1 MYVENDGTFT
11 KNNLKNTVQYSH
23 TLRNASFTCRK
34 KLIVFTQ
41 WEIGCIFEFFRA
53 FFCLLLLHPL
63 TFPIACFPLKNPVI
77 ISKTQMNCSDFHR
90 LYVFLK

>member
-11 KNNLKNTVQYSH
+11 KNNLKNTVPYSH
-23 TLRNASFTCRK
+23 TLRNASFICRK

-53 FFCLLLLHPL
+53 FFFFFVLTLLNLL
-63 TFPIACFPLKNPVI
+63 TFRIACFPLKNPVI

-90 LYVFLK
+90 